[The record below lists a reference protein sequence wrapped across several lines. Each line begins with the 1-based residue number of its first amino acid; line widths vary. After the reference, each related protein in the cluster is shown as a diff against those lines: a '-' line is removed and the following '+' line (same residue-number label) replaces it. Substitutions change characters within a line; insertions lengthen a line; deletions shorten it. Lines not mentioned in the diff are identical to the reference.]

1 MKRHLVA
8 LTVFTIAMLS
18 AGLALGF
25 TGSGGGCESDCKKC
39 HSISA
44 AEATD
49 LVRQINPEI
58 EVVGI
63 SNGPVGGLWELTVLA
78 RGRKGL
84 AYVDFAKQHIITG
97 SIIEVHSK
105 ANVTESRLYD
115 ITKVDFAAIPLRDAI
130 VLGNPEAKNRVI
142 VFDDPD

>member
-1 MKRHLVA
+1 MRRNFVILLVFA
-8 LTVFTIAMLS
+8 CVILS
-18 AGLALGF
+18 AGRSMAF

-39 HSISA
+39 HSISN

-97 SIIEVHSK
+97 TIIEVHSK

-115 ITKVDFAAIPLRDAI
+115 ITKVDFAAIPLRDAL

-142 VFDDPD
+142 VFDDPE